1 MKNSSNHFGHQQAS
15 ETMACACFNLRKAT
29 RAVTQMYEERLREA
43 GLKATQFTL
52 LSAIHNLGP
61 ISIGE
66 LADRIVMDQST
77 LTRNLRL
84 LQRDGL
90 IQIQPGTDRRVREVE
105 LTDAGQA
112 TRKKALPLW
121 RQAQK
126 EITDKLGGERFARLL
141 DDLSA
146 TVNAARD

>member
-1 MKNSSNHFGHQQAS
+1 MKKPPKHFGHQQAS
-15 ETMACACFNLRKAT
+15 ETIACACLNLRKAS

-61 ISIGE
+61 VSIGE

-77 LTRNLRL
+77 LTRNLRPL
-84 LQRDGL
+84 RRDGL
-90 IQIQPGTDRRVREVE
+90 IRIQPGTDRRVREVE
-105 LTDAGQA
+105 LTDAGRA
-112 TRKKALPLW
+112 TREKALPLW